1 MQRKPLLWQLF
12 PSYLL
17 IMVFSLGAVAWYA
30 SRALPGLYVQQK
42 RENLE
47 AIARVIDAQIHT
59 AYEVGDFSQVDAL
72 CKQLGRSGN
81 TRITVILP
89 SGRVVG
95 DTQEDPERMDNHGD
109 RPEVLQV
116 LQGRPVGVETRFSKT
131 LGQRMMYVAIPM
143 KKGDDTVGVLRTAI
157 AASSI
162 ERALADIYVRI
173 AMAGIV
179 IAVAAAFMSFV
190 VARRISRPLEEMRR
204 GAERFAKGDFTR
216 QLPGGTWLE
225 IDALAGAMN
234 QMARELDERIRTI
247 VRGRNEQQAVLA
259 SMVESVVAVDT
270 DCRCISINQAA
281 ARLLGVTPD
290 RAQGKDLHAII
301 NNLNLQRFVERALE
315 SDEPIEELIV
325 LHETAEECYLHA
337 HGTALRDGHR
347 KRIGAVVVMND
358 ITRLRRLERVRKD
371 FVANVSHELK
381 TPITSIK
388 GFVETLLDGAMND
401 PEDARRFL
409 DIIARQAGR
418 LNAIINDLL
427 TLSKLEQQSE
437 TMEISVKREN
447 IRGTIDAAVGLCE
460 IKSTEKGVAIDVD
473 CDPTLTAEVNDPL
486 LEQALVNLIDNAI
499 KYSESGSR
507 VQVSAARVDDEIQ
520 ISVRDHG
527 CGIEQKHLP
536 RLFERFYRVDK
547 ARSRNLGGTGL
558 GLAIVK
564 HICQVHRG
572 RVTAESSPGKG
583 STFTIH
589 LPVT

>member
-12 PSYLL
+12 PSYLV
-17 IMVFSLGAVAWYA
+17 IMVLSLGAVAWYA
-30 SRALPGLYVQQK
+30 SRAIPGLYVESK
-42 RENLE
+42 RDNLE
-47 AIARVIDAQIHT
+47 AIARVIDTQIHQ
-59 AYEVGDFSQVDAL
+59 AYEVGDFTEVDAL
-72 CKQLGRSGN
+72 CKKLGRSGAA
-81 TRITVILP
+81 RITVILP

-95 DTQEDPERMDNHGD
+95 DTDEDPQRMDNHLD
-109 RPEVLQV
+109 RPEIREV
-116 LQGRPVGVETRFSKT
+116 LQGDPVGVETRFSNT

-143 KKGDDTVGVLRTAI
+143 KRGDETVGVLRTSV

-162 ERALADIYVRI
+162 DRALAAIYARI
-173 AMAGIV
+173 AVAG
-179 IAVAAAFMSFV
+179 AVVAAAAAFMSYA

-204 GAERFAKGDFTR
+204 GAERFAQGDFSH

-234 QMARELDERIRTI
+234 QMARDLDERIRTI

-270 DCRCISINQAA
+270 ACRCISINQAA

-290 RAQGKDLHAII
+290 KAQGKDLHAII

-325 LHETAEECYLHA
+325 LHETAAEVYLHA
-337 HGTALRDGHR
+337 HGTALRDGQT

-388 GFVETLLDGAMND
+388 GFVETLLDGAMDD

-427 TLSKLEQQSE
+427 TLSKLEQQTE

-447 IRGTIDAAVGLCE
+447 IRTTIDAAIQLCE
-460 IKSTEKGVAIDVD
+460 IKRTEKGIAIDVE
-473 CDPTLTAEVNDPL
+473 CDPGLMAEVNDPL
-486 LEQALVNLIDNAI
+486 LEQALVNLIDNAL

-507 VQVSAARVDDEIQ
+507 IEISAARAEDEVR

-527 CGIEQKHLP
+527 CGIEQKYLP
-536 RLFERFYRVDK
+536 RLFERFYRVDR
-547 ARSRNLGGTGL
+547 ARSRQLGGTGL

-564 HICQVHRG
+564 HICQAHRG

-589 LPVT
+589 LPAA